1 MSRRARH
8 LGLLA
13 LRFGVAEAIGAT
25 VFVGLSV
32 DHCLHLAHAYHQ
44 APGDQL
50 AKIRHALVLTGASI
64 LGGALTT
71 MAGTAFLLPCR
82 IILFQ
87 KLGAE
92 GHKVGRKMRLD
103 ALREL
108 CGVDDLDLLLLEP
121 HAHHLRAHRMDL
133 FLLWALVAQE
143 ARAISA
149 HASGWEPVALRSRT
163 ARRSSQRF
171 ASGVHGTINLD
182 ALAMAQASSRDHGQ
196 HSS

>member
-1 MSRRARH
+1 M
-8 LGLLA
+8 
-13 LRFGVAEAIGAT
+13 AEAIGAT

-44 APGDQL
+44 APGDRL
-50 AKIRHALVLTGASI
+50 GKMRHALVLTGASI

-92 GHKVGRKMRLD
+92 RLYETERKMRLD

-108 CGVDDLDLLLLEP
+108 GGVHDLHLFLLEP
-121 HAHHLRAHRMDL
+121 HAHHLRTHRKHGRFLPMPQAGR
-133 FLLWALVAQE
+133 LLWLMVDCQALFSTPWC
-143 ARAISA
+143 ARYHQPGRAGHVPSFLTSGRGGPCGLC
-149 HASGWEPVALRSRT
+149 AS
-163 ARRSSQRF
+163 
-171 ASGVHGTINLD
+171 
-182 ALAMAQASSRDHGQ
+182 QAVGACSMPL
-196 HSS
+196 